1 MSESQNRSDDRS
13 LATLD
18 ERVGAF
24 RGLYD
29 RIILSWQLFWD
40 KRVGLL
46 PKLIPLFALIYV
58 ISPIDLLPALAL
70 GPLGVVDDA
79 TAVALMLALFAE
91 VVPHDIVEEHIRRI
105 RGGFQGTSTND
116 EDVIDGE
123 VIEE

>member
-1 MSESQNRSDDRS
+1 MSDSQDRRDDHS

-24 RGLYD
+24 QSLYD
-29 RIILSWQLFWD
+29 RIILSWRLFWD

-46 PKLIPLFALIYV
+46 PKLIPIAVVIYL

-79 TAVALMLALFAE
+79 GAVALMLALFAE
-91 VVPHDIVEEHIRRI
+91 AVPHQIVEEHMRRL
-105 RGGFQGTSTND
+105 RGGLSGPSYG
-116 EDVIDGE
+116 ERDVVDGE

>member
-1 MSESQNRSDDRS
+1 MSESQNRHDDRS

-46 PKLIPLFALIYV
+46 PKLIPIFALIYV

-79 TAVALMLALFAE
+79 SVVALMLALFAE
-91 VVPHDIVEEHIRRI
+91 VVPHDIVEEHMRRI
-105 RGGFQGTSTND
+105 RGGFQGSSTSD
-116 EDVIDGE
+116 DDVIDGE

>member
-1 MSESQNRSDDRS
+1 MSESPNRRDDRS

-46 PKLIPLFALIYV
+46 PKLIPIFALIYV

-70 GPLGVVDDA
+70 GPLGMVDDA
-79 TAVALMLALFAE
+79 SVVALMLALFAE
-91 VVPHDIVEEHIRRI
+91 VVPHDIVEEHMRRI
-105 RGGFQGTSTND
+105 RGGSQGSSYSD
-116 EDVIDGE
+116 DDVIDGE

>member
-1 MSESQNRSDDRS
+1 MSDSPDRRDDRS

-46 PKLIPLFALIYV
+46 PKLIPILALIYV

-79 TAVALMLALFAE
+79 SAVALMLALFAE
-91 VVPHDIVEEHIRRI
+91 VVPHDIVEEHMRRI
-105 RGGFQGTSTND
+105 RGGLRGETYGD

>member
-1 MSESQNRSDDRS
+1 MSESQNRHDDRS

-46 PKLIPLFALIYV
+46 PKLIPIFALIYV

-70 GPLGVVDDA
+70 GPLGMVDDA
-79 TAVALMLALFAE
+79 SVVALMLALFAE
-91 VVPHDIVEEHIRRI
+91 VVPHDIVEEHMRRI
-105 RGGFQGTSTND
+105 RGGFQGSSSSD
-116 EDVIDGE
+116 DDVIDGE

>member
-1 MSESQNRSDDRS
+1 MSESPNRRDDRS

-46 PKLIPLFALIYV
+46 PKLIPIFALIYV

-79 TAVALMLALFAE
+79 SVVALMLALFAE
-91 VVPHDIVEEHIRRI
+91 VVPHDIVEEHMRRI
-105 RGGFQGTSTND
+105 RGGFQGSTTD
-116 EDVIDGE
+116 DSDVVDGE

>member
-1 MSESQNRSDDRS
+1 MSDSPDRRSDRS

-24 RGLYD
+24 EGLYD
-29 RIILSWQLFWD
+29 RIILSWRLFWD
-40 KRVGLL
+40 RRVGLL
-46 PKLIPLFALIYV
+46 PKLIPIAVLIYV

-79 TAVALMLALFAE
+79 SAIALMLALFAE
-91 VVPHDIVEEHIRRI
+91 IVPKEIVQEHLRQI
-105 RGGFQGTSTND
+105 RGGLQDQTYEG

-123 VIEE
+123 VIDE

>member
-1 MSESQNRSDDRS
+1 MSESPNRRDDRS

-40 KRVGLL
+40 RRVGLL
-46 PKLIPLFALIYV
+46 PKLIPIFALIYV

-70 GPLGVVDDA
+70 GPLGMVDDA
-79 TAVALMLALFAE
+79 SVVALMLALFAE
-91 VVPHDIVEEHIRRI
+91 VVPHDIVEEHMRRI
-105 RGGFQGTSTND
+105 RGGFQGSTAD
-116 EDVIDGE
+116 DGDVVDGE